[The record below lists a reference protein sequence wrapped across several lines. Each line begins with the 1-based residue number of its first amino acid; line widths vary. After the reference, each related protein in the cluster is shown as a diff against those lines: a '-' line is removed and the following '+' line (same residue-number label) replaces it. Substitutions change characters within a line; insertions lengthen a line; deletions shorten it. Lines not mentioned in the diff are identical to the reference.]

1 MGLDMYLY
9 ANKYD
14 AKHTYGWEDEK
25 RERTAKSFYPR
36 ALQKLALMH
45 SKENFLSK
53 ETFYQ
58 IGYWRKFNAL
68 HSFIVDNYSTNG
80 EDDCRKIYLSLE
92 NLQEILDTLKKVKA
106 NPGNAEDI
114 LPPRAGFFF
123 GSTQIDE
130 WYMRDIEYSIELF
143 EEVIATVKRNDK
155 RKNYYEIY
163 YQASW

>member
-14 AKHTYGWEDEK
+14 NKSTYNYDEEK
-25 RERTAKSFYPR
+25 KDKVSKTFYPR
-36 ALQKLALMH
+36 ALNKLARKH
-45 SKENFLSK
+45 ADYNFLSK

-68 HSFIVDNYSTNG
+68 HGFIVEHYADG
-80 EDDCRKIYLSLE
+80 RDECQKIYLSKDDIK
-92 NLQEILDTLKKVKA
+92 EILNTLKEVKA
-106 NPGNAEDI
+106 NPNSAMGI
-114 LPPRAGFFF
+114 MPPTSGFFF
-123 GSTQIDE
+123 GSKDIDE
-130 WYMRDIEYSIELF
+130 WFIKDVEYSIELF
-143 EEVIATVKRNDK
+143 EDVLEMLEKNDK

>member
-14 AKHTYGWEDEK
+14 SKSTYSYDEEK
-25 RERTAKSFYPR
+25 KNKVSKTFYPR
-36 ALQKLALMH
+36 ALNKLARKH
-45 SKENFLSK
+45 ADNNFLSK

-68 HSFIVDNYSTNG
+68 HGFIVEHYAEGVD
-80 EDDCRKIYLSLE
+80 ECQKIYLSKDDIK
-92 NLQEILDTLKKVKA
+92 EILKILKEVKA
-106 NPGNAEDI
+106 NPNSAMDI
-114 LPPRAGFFF
+114 MPPTLGCCF
-123 GSTQIDE
+123 GSQDIDG
-130 WYMRDIEYSIELF
+130 WFIKDVEYSVELF
-143 EEVIATVKRNDK
+143 EDVLEMLEKNDK